1 MTLIL
6 CSFCL
11 LAAPK
16 GPTASKR
23 WPIVFVPFIH
33 GAGGYT
39 ALDNN
44 NLETGELAASF
55 AVFYLK
61 NYLVGG
67 AQGEY
72 RYFTAT
78 NRAKGESESFSG
90 LEGSLLFGVYFKE
103 GSKILAGWTPYSEIK
118 STASLSKYRGSG
130 IRGQLHWMVS
140 YPLQIILAVK
150 QLSYDEKI
158 DADGTVTELSGNTAI
173 KQMIFS
179 LGVGYE
185 F

>member
-39 ALDNN
+39 TLDNN

-90 LEGSLLFGVYFKE
+90 LEGSLLFGVYFKD

-118 STASLSKYRGSG
+118 SSASLSKSSKLSLYFFAASFVTKLLSG
-130 IRGQLHWMVS
+130 INF
-140 YPLQIILAVK
+140 II
-150 QLSYDEKI
+150 SF
-158 DADGTVTELSGNTAI
+158 SGN
-173 KQMIFS
+173 
-179 LGVGYE
+179 VPVP
-185 F
+185 